1 MIEYREVKDKL
12 KKGKITE
19 EILNGL
25 PDWFGIEEST
35 RQYVEDSMELL
46 FFAAYEGTDVVGFIA
61 VKQHNEYSAE
71 IYVMGVN
78 QKYHG
83 KGIGKE
89 LFKHAYMWCKNNG
102 IEYLQ
107 VKTLDASHPD
117 KNYARTRRFY
127 CSVGFRPLEC
137 FRTLWDE
144 YNPCLVMVM
153 KIL

>member
-1 MIEYREVKDKL
+1 MIEYKEVKDKL
-12 KKGKITE
+12 IKGKITE

-35 RQYVEDSMELL
+35 RQYVEDSKELQ
-46 FFAAYEGTDVVGFIA
+46 FFAAYEETDVVGFIA

-78 QKYHG
+78 QKNHG

-89 LFKHAYMWCKNNG
+89 LFKQAYMWCNNNG

-117 KNYARTRRFY
+117 KNYARTRKFY
-127 CSVGFRPLEC
+127 FSVGFRPLEC

-153 KIL
+153 RIL